1 MFNMG
6 NFGDLFSK
14 SWKEYKSSFRLFFP
28 VFLLFALIPGVIYLA
43 LLTFFD
49 FVNISEA
56 AIQFVW
62 PSLLVGI
69 LVLLIFSLIANVTYI
84 YISIFRGNS
93 KMSFGKAVRGGLGY
107 FWRYVG
113 LSFLLIIML
122 VPLFALL
129 IIPGLIFSI
138 YWYLS
143 PFVLMRENT
152 SIWQSIKRSKLIVK
166 GRWWTAF
173 GYLLLLGIILALI
186 SFVFSI
192 PETTFNF
199 VSFLSLAQGKSLTI
213 LFILQIVSSF
223 AGLITVPLR
232 TLFVKN
238 FYLDLRT
245 NPKKHK

>member
-1 MFNMG
+1 MG
-6 NFGDLFSK
+6 DFGSLFSK
-14 SWKEYKSSFRLFFP
+14 SWKEYKSSFGLFFK
-28 VFLLFALIPGVIYLA
+28 VFLLFALIPGVIYLV

-69 LVLLIFSLIANVTYI
+69 LILLIFSFIANVTYV

-93 KMSFGKAVRGGLGY
+93 KMSFGKAVGGALGY

-113 LSFLLIIML
+113 LSLLLFIML

-129 IIPGLIFSI
+129 IIPGLIFLI
-138 YWYLS
+138 YWTFS

-152 SIWQSIKRSKLIVK
+152 SIWQSIKRSKLVVK
-166 GRWWTAF
+166 GRWWTTF
-173 GYLLLLGIILALI
+173 GYIFLLGIILTLI
-186 SFVFSI
+186 SFAFSI
-192 PETTFNF
+192 PENVFTFVNA
-199 VSFLSLAQGKSLTI
+199 LSLIQGKTLTF

-245 NPKKHK
+245 NPQKHK